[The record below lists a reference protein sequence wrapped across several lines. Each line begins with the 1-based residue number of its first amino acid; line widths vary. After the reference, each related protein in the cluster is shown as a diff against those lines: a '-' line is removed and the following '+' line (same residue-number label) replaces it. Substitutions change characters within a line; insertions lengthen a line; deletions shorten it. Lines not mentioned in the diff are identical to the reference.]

1 MLVRRTYLWFENVTR
16 SLRWNAAV
24 FGVSLSILV
33 YAFAAFLLAGFVK
46 GFIGLGLPTIATGI
60 LTVVMAPGQAAGL
73 LVVPNFSTNVWQA
86 LAGKRLA
93 ALVRRF
99 WPMLI
104 GICIGSLPGASFL
117 AHDTS
122 GRATIALG
130 IMLILYAILS
140 LTTPRIAVPPSAEW
154 WLAPLVGVITGFIA
168 IMTGVFVL
176 PLVPYL
182 QSLGL
187 KRDELIQALGLSLL
201 TSAVALGVA
210 LAREGALPLT
220 LIGGSVVALA
230 PAGLGLAVG
239 QWCRQRVSPAMF
251 VRIFAVGLLLIGLYL
266 ALRNVL

>member
-1 MLVRRTYLWFENVTR
+1 M
-16 SLRWNAAV
+16 
-24 FGVSLSILV
+24 
-33 YAFAAFLLAGFVK
+33 
-46 GFIGLGLPTIATGI
+46 
-60 LTVVMAPGQAAGL
+60 
-73 LVVPNFSTNVWQA
+73 
-86 LAGKRLA
+86 
-93 ALVRRF
+93 RRF
-99 WPMLI
+99 CPTLV

-130 IMLILYAILS
+130 VMLILYAILP
-140 LTTPRIAVPPSAEW
+140 LATPRIVVPPSAEW
-154 WLAPLVGVITGFIA
+154 WLAPLVGVVTGFIA

-230 PAGLGLAVG
+230 PAGLGLAAG
-239 QWCRQRVSPAMF
+239 QCGRQHVSPTTF
-251 VRIFAVGLLLIGLYL
+251 VRIFAIGLLLIGLYL
-266 ALRNVL
+266 TLRNLL